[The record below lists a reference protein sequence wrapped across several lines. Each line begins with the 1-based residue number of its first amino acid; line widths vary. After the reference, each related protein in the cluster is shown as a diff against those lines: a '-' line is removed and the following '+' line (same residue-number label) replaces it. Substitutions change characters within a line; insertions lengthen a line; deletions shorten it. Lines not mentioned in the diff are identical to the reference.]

1 MMGKKAFVTGGTG
14 SIGAAIVREFRE
26 SGIEV
31 GFQFNSNHEG
41 AAKLAEETGAK
52 AVRMNLADA
61 FHIDLGDVDI
71 LVNSAGILL
80 TKTSIEEV
88 SDEEMDETLA
98 VNLMAPFRLMRAV
111 IPGMKAR
118 GWGRIINIGSIY
130 AHRGVG
136 KNSSYNI
143 SKHALLGM
151 TRSAAKDLAADGITV
166 NQVDPSAVDSRI
178 IDDLARRFAASGGIT
193 EAEYKE
199 QIAGVIPVGRLAAP
213 RDIAAA
219 VLYLSGEQSGFVTG
233 ESLIVDG
240 GLIS

>member
-1 MMGKKAFVTGGTG
+1 MNKKAFVTGGTG
-14 SIGAAIVREFRE
+14 SIGAAIVCALRE
-26 SGIEV
+26 SGADV
-31 GFQFNSNHEG
+31 DFQFNSNHTG
-41 AAKLAEETGAK
+41 AAKLAEETGAV
-52 AVRMNLADA
+52 AVQMNLGEA
-61 FHIDLGDVDI
+61 FQVDLSDVDI

-88 SDEEMDETLA
+88 SDEEMEETLA
-98 VNLMAPFRLMRAV
+98 VNLLAPFRLMRAAV
-111 IPGMKAR
+111 PGMKSR
-118 GWGRIINIGSIY
+118 GWGRIVNIGSIY

-151 TRSAAKDLAADGITV
+151 TRSAAKDLAAHGITV

-178 IDDLARRFAASGGIT
+178 IDDLARRFAASGEVT

-199 QIAGVIPVGRLAAP
+199 QIADVIPVGRLADP

-219 VLYLSGEQSGFVTG
+219 VLYLSEERSGFVTG